1 MSHPAA
7 YLAGVD
13 LWYNILVGLAIVAN
27 VLIGYVAVRA
37 LWERDSRAW
46 SDGGRKSR

>member
-1 MSHPAA
+1 M
-7 YLAGVD
+7 D

-37 LWERDSRAW
+37 LWERDSRFW
-46 SDGGRKSR
+46 GDGGSKPR